1 MPRYQVYYARRPTFH
16 PSGQLGTPL
25 LTVSTLEQSHVF
37 LGQIEAASLDEAFWQ
52 MQGENWSPHGEAKE
66 MIQSLGLGHT
76 SMSMGDVLC
85 DENGICW
92 ECVEPGRGQ
101 PGGGQPWPG
110 MNPPRVRPVTSA
122 STGSSSKVCV
132 ACCPSTFP
140 ACVPDSMGQNDPMLI
155 TLAGLAF

>member
-92 ECVEPGRGQ
+92 ECVEPG
-101 PGGGQPWPG
+101 W
-110 MNPPRVRPVTSA
+110 RPLAEDSPEE
-122 STGSSSKVCV
+122 GSHG
-132 ACCPSTFP
+132 PE
-140 ACVPDSMGQNDPMLI
+140 
-155 TLAGLAF
+155 